1 MVRFPDELFAL
12 IVSYARVDP
21 MRREQMAMWRRIR
34 VERRAYANGLVR
46 LRAFDRDFDCDFDR
60 DFDRERVGGRND
72 GGRNDGGRNG
82 VALTIGRSEE
92 MLRRGTAWLR
102 RQ

>member
-12 IVSYARVDP
+12 IVSYARADP
-21 MRREQMAMWRRIR
+21 MRREQTAMWRRIR

-46 LRAFDRDFDCDFDR
+46 LRAFDCDFDR

-72 GGRNDGGRNG
+72 VRGRNDGGRNG
-82 VALTIGRSEE
+82 AALTIGRSEE
-92 MLRRGTAWLR
+92 MLRRGAAWLR